1 MRETDDKTEKRGE
14 RAKII
19 ATHLND
25 SSAQKMAQKQNSAEE
40 NKERKREKTKKNIEK
55 DEGDE
60 EEKMGRTM

>member
-1 MRETDDKTEKRGE
+1 MRETDDKTEKKGE

-40 NKERKREKTKKNIEK
+40 NKEKKRKN
-55 DEGDE
+55 
-60 EEKMGRTM
+60 EEKYRER